1 MKKGFLSGA
10 SLYADGSSEA
20 DPSLWRS
27 KGRAPVLSLR
37 TTAAAYEVHGA
48 FNEARQYLGKEDFE
62 VTRSGATVR
71 VRGKPDDPMSLIA
84 GLDESVEVPL
94 DGDFS
99 KMSADFS
106 EYQLRITIP
115 RSPELAAMPPEL
127 LRLLHQVAKAEEAGE
142 PVPPELLQQLQA
154 LSTANPAVAAEAAE
168 VEGSYLPPEAYRL
181 LLNCAAGGGVAA
193 SAVSVD
199 FGAAHARRPHATD
212 ARIDERWA
220 KAREGNAR
228 LFDGSKFR
236 LRRVSGGG
244 ADGGPPHLE
253 LGLTGYRE
261 YVGTHL
267 VDAAERRALEDDGE
281 RDHGER
287 GAHMAN
293 ALGCEAVLVT
303 SDGHAVLLRRSGEVA
318 THGGLYN
325 GPSGHPEPSR
335 AVVEGD
341 DKETRA
347 VEAAARVRN
356 ELYASVR
363 EAGDDLGPVTCWK
376 FGDDTIDC
384 SDALADALAAG
395 GASTTVPLAGT
406 HLTPVFFK
414 LSATDVDPR
423 LGALLGDV
431 TYTLGDD
438 AAIEALV
445 DALAEWVWPMSKKPP
460 TARVL
465 EASS

>member
-154 LSTANPAVAAEAAE
+154 LSTAGGAPQAAAAEAAE
-168 VEGSYLPPEAYRL
+168 AEAEGSYLPPEAYRL

-199 FGAAHARRPHATD
+199 FGPAHARRPHATD

-220 KAREGNAR
+220 AAREGNAR

-244 ADGGPPHLE
+244 ADGAPPHLE

-356 ELYASVR
+356 ELYASVLMETHEEVGVPLEKLKAPTLLGVMADPTGKPDLLFLVRTDLDAAAVR
-363 EAGDDLGPVTCWK
+363 ECYAAGAEEGWESDRLATWPV
-376 FGDDTIDC
+376 
-384 SDALADALAAG
+384 ADLAAC
-395 GASTTVPLAGT
+395 TLP
-406 HLTPVFFK
+406 LTPV
-414 LSATDVDPR
+414 TR
-423 LGALLGDV
+423 
-431 TYTLGDD
+431 
-438 AAIEALV
+438 AAIYCATSAGGPLSE
-445 DALAEWVWPMSKKPP
+445 EP
-460 TARVL
+460 
-465 EASS
+465 

>member
-154 LSTANPAVAAEAAE
+154 LSTAGGAPQAAAEAAE
-168 VEGSYLPPEAYRL
+168 
-181 LLNCAAGGGVAA
+181 
-193 SAVSVD
+193 
-199 FGAAHARRPHATD
+199 
-212 ARIDERWA
+212 
-220 KAREGNAR
+220 
-228 LFDGSKFR
+228 
-236 LRRVSGGG
+236 
-244 ADGGPPHLE
+244 
-253 LGLTGYRE
+253 
-261 YVGTHL
+261 
-267 VDAAERRALEDDGE
+267 AAE
-281 RDHGER
+281 
-287 GAHMAN
+287 AN
-293 ALGCEAVLVT
+293 SVVVVT
-303 SDGHAVLLRRSGEVA
+303 RE
-318 THGGLYN
+318 
-325 GPSGHPEPSR
+325 
-335 AVVEGD
+335 
-341 DKETRA
+341 
-347 VEAAARVRN
+347 EAAAVVV
-356 ELYASVR
+356 S
-363 EAGDDLGPVTCWK
+363 
-376 FGDDTIDC
+376 
-384 SDALADALAAG
+384 
-395 GASTTVPLAGT
+395 
-406 HLTPVFFK
+406 
-414 LSATDVDPR
+414 
-423 LGALLGDV
+423 
-431 TYTLGDD
+431 
-438 AAIEALV
+438 
-445 DALAEWVWPMSKKPP
+445 
-460 TARVL
+460 
-465 EASS
+465 